1 MVDKL
6 SIFCRILEA
15 LPALYLRKIKYLAI
29 NLLLDT
35 SWFFFSHLP
44 NMSNFVLACYLV
56 LFERMFWVL
65 SWERYKKRDGLEGW
79 KHNIVKTHIPK
90 QVTNREDNYN
100 CRDSP
105 LGARGLAPRTRDCS
119 YALTGA
125 CSWSI
130 FWAYFTG
137 ITSIIFLEKI
147 NYSYLITSCFFF
159 SVSYQTWVPL

>member
-6 SIFCRILEA
+6 SIFYRILEA

-90 QVTNREDNYN
+90 QVANREDNHN

-105 LGARGLAPRTRDCS
+105 LGARGLAPHQVPQSRHP
-119 YALTGA
+119 ALG
-125 CSWSI
+125 S
-130 FWAYFTG
+130 
-137 ITSIIFLEKI
+137 
-147 NYSYLITSCFFF
+147 
-159 SVSYQTWVPL
+159 WVPRTSGYEGQPGLNLGSPDGCKEQILYS